1 MNKQRKAMIKTEIDT
16 LRAFRKAMRAEPTA
30 PEAIAKA
37 LEESKARI
45 VAIHDEEQ
53 DAFEKM
59 SEKQQSSTAGE
70 IAEESIALL
79 EDAIDYMD
87 ELVMDVKESDELDVN
102 ELGYGMEDAIDLLS
116 DILNM

>member
-1 MNKQRKAMIKTEIDT
+1 MNKQRRLIIKTEIDT
-16 LRAFRKAMRAEPTA
+16 LRALRKSMRNEPTT
-30 PEAIAKA
+30 PEALAKELA
-37 LEESKARI
+37 VSKARI

-53 DAFEKM
+53 DAYEKM
-59 SEKQQSSTAGE
+59 SEKQQCSTAGE

-87 ELVMDVKESDELDVN
+87 ELVRDVQDSEELDFS
-102 ELGYGMEDAIDLLS
+102 EIGYSMEDVIDLLS